1 MNDSVV
7 CNASPLIF
15 LSKIDRLH
23 LLCDLFNEVFIPV
36 SAWSEVAQKPD
47 DVIQRLDELKSSGK
61 VVVFTVQNRT
71 AVSALIGRLHI
82 GEVEVIVG
90 ADELKL
96 SQVILDDGYA
106 RKKAKQMGLSVTGT
120 LGILIAGYKSGIIDD
135 LKTEIDKLVGIGFR
149 VSSTVLEKIEASL
162 NIRL

>member
-1 MNDSVV
+1 MK
-7 CNASPLIF
+7 CTG
-15 LSKIDRLH
+15 
-23 LLCDLFNEVFIPV
+23 
-36 SAWSEVAQKPD
+36 
-47 DVIQRLDELKSSGK
+47 VIQRLDELKSSGK
-61 VVVFTVQNRT
+61 VVVLTVQNRT

-149 VSSTVLEKIEASL
+149 VSDSILEKIEASM
-162 NIRL
+162 NSRL